1 MTEKSSYTSPCILM
15 MSHRGASERYVYIF
29 PLKWAILTLGAS
41 TLRQSLNSTI
51 WDHVIAPNAKM
62 AHSERKTIKCH
73 FGFSMHI
80 QTRGLSL
87 PPPILATSTFERSR
101 YDRQKMLKP
110 GPFVTLPCIIRKWGL
125 LIFRPTDW
133 KKSATLLFW
142 TITPLIKYLFFP
154 PMLIC
159 LVTTISSYVLYPIG
173 EFSKK

>member
-1 MTEKSSYTSPCILM
+1 M
-15 MSHRGASERYVYIF
+15 
-29 PLKWAILTLGAS
+29 KWAILTLGAN
-41 TLRQSLNSTI
+41 TWCQSLNSTI

-62 AHSERKTIKCH
+62 AHSDRKTIKYH

-80 QTRGLSL
+80 QTRDLSL
-87 PPPILATSTFERSR
+87 PMPILATDSFYFRTTPV
-101 YDRQKMLKP
+101 KMLKP

-142 TITPLIKYLFFP
+142 TMTPLIKYLFFP

-173 EFSKK
+173 EFSKNKV